1 MQEHNNQTNLAHH
14 KSLPPIPNKI
24 YFTIGEVSELC
35 GLKQHVLRYLEQEF
49 VVLRPAKRRGNRRYY
64 QHSDVLL
71 VRQIKDLLYNQGF
84 TIEGA
89 RLQLSAQQEN
99 GNAGVSTAVVQ
110 EMIGELESVLCEL
123 EKA

>member
-35 GLKQHVLRYLEQEF
+35 GLKQHVLRYWEQEF
-49 VVLRPAKRRGNRRYY
+49 AVLRPAKRRGNRRYY
-64 QHSDVLL
+64 QHNDVLL

-89 RLQLSAQQEN
+89 RLRLAAQQEN
-99 GNAGVSTAVVQ
+99 SSVGINTAVVQ
-110 EMIGELESVLCEL
+110 EVIGELESGLSEL
-123 EKA
+123 